1 MRERLNPTI
10 NAGSMADIAF
20 LLLLFFLVAT
30 SIENPIG
37 IRVVLPEYSETSVEI
52 DESRVLTVQINKYN
66 QVSVEDESVPI
77 QSISEKVSDH
87 IQQRLSINQQPIL
100 SLVTDTSATYDTY
113 IAVYDEIKS
122 AYHILRDQ
130 AALSQYNMSFELLN
144 KQERASIKKHIPM
157 IISESDHF

>member
-37 IRVVLPEYSETSVEI
+37 IRVVLPKYSETSVQI
-52 DESRVLTVQINKYN
+52 DESRVLTVQLNKLDE
-66 QVSVEDESVPI
+66 VSVEGAYVVIE
-77 QSISEKVSDH
+77 SISEKVREH
-87 IQQRLSINQQPIL
+87 INHRLSIGQQPIL
-100 SLVTDTSATYDTY
+100 SLVTDTSATYATY

-122 AYHILRDQ
+122 AYHVLRDQ
-130 AALSQYNMSFELLN
+130 AAMSRYATDFDRLDEEDR
-144 KQERASIKKHIPM
+144 KSIKEMIPM
-157 IISESDHF
+157 IISESDHY

>member
-1 MRERLNPTI
+1 MRDRLNPTI

-37 IRVVLPEYSETSVEI
+37 IRVVLPEYSESSVEI
-52 DESRVLTVQINKYN
+52 DERRVLTVQINKYDE
-66 QVSVEDESVPI
+66 VSVEHASVSV

-87 IQQRLSINQQPIL
+87 IRQRLSINQQPIL
-100 SLVTDTSATYDTY
+100 SLVTDTSATYATY
-113 IAVYDEIKS
+113 ITVYDEIKS
-122 AYHILRDQ
+122 AYHTLRDQ
-130 AALSQYNMSFELLN
+130 AALARYDVDYDQLN
-144 KQERASIKKHIPM
+144 KEERAVIKKLVPM